1 MLAEIQTEGPMDREP
16 LRARGFMR
24 NWRRLVRRLTM
35 SPPTQDVTGLL
46 IALREGHK
54 DAADLLV
61 QAVYADLRK
70 KAAALLRRERP
81 GHTLQPT
88 ALVHETYLRLV
99 DQKRVVWQNRAH
111 FLGVAAEMM
120 RRILV
125 DHARDRKAHKRG
137 GSRTRV
143 TLDEALASSGPRSL
157 DLIALD
163 DALNELATLDP
174 RQSRV
179 VELRAF
185 GGLSVEETA
194 EVMEI
199 SPATVKRYWSF
210 SRAWLARRM
219 AGPGAAP
226 TQG

>member
-1 MLAEIQTEGPMDREP
+1 MPR
-16 LRARGFMR
+16 
-24 NWRRLVRRLTM
+24 
-35 SPPTQDVTGLL
+35 STQDVTGLL
-46 IALREGHK
+46 IAVREGHK

-61 QAVYADLRK
+61 QAVYEDLRR
-70 KAAALLRRERP
+70 KAAAFLRRERP

-88 ALVHETYLRLV
+88 ALVHEAYLRLV

-125 DHARDRKAHKRG
+125 DHARNRKAQKRG

-157 DLIALD
+157 DLVALD

-199 SPATVKRYWSF
+199 SPATVKRHWSF

-219 AGPGAAP
+219 AGKSPVP
-226 TQG
+226 TEA

>member
-1 MLAEIQTEGPMDREP
+1 LE
-16 LRARGFMR
+16 L
-24 NWRRLVRRLTM
+24 LTM
-35 SPPTQDVTGLL
+35 SSPARDVTGLL
-46 IALREGHK
+46 IALREG
-54 DAADLLV
+54 DQGAADLLI

-70 KAAALLRRERP
+70 KAAAMLRRERP

-111 FLGVAAEMM
+111 FLGVASQIM

-125 DHARDRKAHKRG
+125 DYARNRKARKRG
-137 GSRTRV
+137 GSGTRV
-143 TLDEALASSGPRSL
+143 TLDEALASTGPRAL

-163 DALNELATLDP
+163 DALDELATLDP
-174 RQSRV
+174 LQSRV

-199 SPATVKRYWSF
+199 SPATVKRYWLF

-219 AGPGAAP
+219 AGRDPIP
-226 TQG
+226 SET

>member
-1 MLAEIQTEGPMDREP
+1 VELGDGKP
-16 LRARGFMR
+16 LRERGFMR
-24 NWRRLVRRLTM
+24 HWRRFIGRLTM
-35 SPPTQDVTGLL
+35 PRSTQDVTGLL
-46 IALREGHK
+46 IALQEGDK
-54 DAADLLV
+54 DAADRLV
-61 QAVYADLRK
+61 EAVYADLRK
-70 KAAALLRRERP
+70 KAAAFLRRERP

-88 ALVHETYLRLV
+88 ALVHEAYLRLV
-99 DQKRVVWQNRAH
+99 DQNRVVWQNRAH

-125 DHARDRKAHKRG
+125 DHARNRTAQKRG
-137 GSRTRV
+137 GRQTRV

-163 DALNELATLDP
+163 DALSELARLDP
-174 RQSRV
+174 QQSRV

-199 SPATVKRYWSF
+199 SPATVKRYWAF

-219 AGPGAAP
+219 AGPGPAP
-226 TQG
+226 AED

>member
-1 MLAEIQTEGPMDREP
+1 LALHG
-16 LRARGFMR
+16 
-24 NWRRLVRRLTM
+24 
-35 SPPTQDVTGLL
+35 QDVTGLL
-46 IALREGHK
+46 DAAREGDK
-54 DAADLLV
+54 DAADLLM
-61 QAVYADLRK
+61 QAVYADLRQ
-70 KAAALLRRERP
+70 KAAAFLRRERP

-120 RRILV
+120 RRVLV
-125 DHARDRKAHKRG
+125 DHARNRRARKRG
-137 GSRTRV
+137 GTRTRV
-143 TLDEALASSGPRSL
+143 TLDEAVASTGPRSL

-163 DALNELATLDP
+163 DALNELAALDP

-194 EVMEI
+194 EVVGI

-210 SRAWLARRM
+210 SRAWLARRL
-219 AGPGAAP
+219 AASRAVAAED
-226 TQG
+226 

>member
-1 MLAEIQTEGPMDREP
+1 M
-16 LRARGFMR
+16 ARD
-24 NWRRLVRRLTM
+24 
-35 SPPTQDVTGLL
+35 DVTGLL
-46 IALREGHK
+46 IAVRDGDREAG
-54 DAADLLV
+54 DRLV
-61 QAVYADLRK
+61 QAVYEDLRK
-70 KAAALLRRERP
+70 KAAAFLRRERP

-120 RRILV
+120 RRILI
-125 DHARDRKAHKRG
+125 DHARSRKAAKRG
-137 GSRTRV
+137 SGGTRV
-143 TLDEALASSGPRSL
+143 TLDEALAASGPRDF

-163 DALNELATLDP
+163 DALSELAALDP

-199 SPATVKRYWSF
+199 SPATVKRFWSF

-219 AGPGAAP
+219 SGSPPPASAP
-226 TQG
+226 LP

>member
-1 MLAEIQTEGPMDREP
+1 MSRSTE
-16 LRARGFMR
+16 
-24 NWRRLVRRLTM
+24 
-35 SPPTQDVTGLL
+35 DVTGLL
-46 IALREGHK
+46 LASREG
-54 DAADLLV
+54 DREATDRLV
-61 QAVYADLRK
+61 QALYAELRR

-88 ALVHETYLRLV
+88 ALVHETYLRLI

-111 FLGVAAEMM
+111 FLALAAEMM
-120 RRILV
+120 RRLLV
-125 DHARDRKAHKRG
+125 DHARNRRALKRG

-143 TLDEALASSGPRSL
+143 TLDESLASSGPRSL

-163 DALNELATLDP
+163 DALNELAGLDA

-194 EVMEI
+194 QVLDI

-210 SRAWLARRM
+210 SRAWLAHRM
-219 AGPGAAP
+219 ADRG
-226 TQG
+226 TQTTEP

>member
-1 MLAEIQTEGPMDREP
+1 MAPPAE
-16 LRARGFMR
+16 
-24 NWRRLVRRLTM
+24 
-35 SPPTQDVTGLL
+35 DVTGLL
-46 IALREGHK
+46 IALRGG
-54 DAADLLV
+54 DNAAADRLM
-61 QAVYADLRK
+61 QAVYEDLRK
-70 KAAALLRRERP
+70 KAAAFLRRERP

-88 ALVHETYLRLV
+88 ALVHETYLRMI

-125 DHARDRKAHKRG
+125 NHARDRKAAKRG
-137 GSRTRV
+137 GGGTRV
-143 TLDEALASSGPRSL
+143 TLDEALARSGPREL

-163 DALNELATLDP
+163 DALSELATLDP
-174 RQSRV
+174 MQSRV

-194 EVMEI
+194 EVMAI

-210 SRAWLARRM
+210 SRAWLAQRM
-219 AGPGAAP
+219 AGQPAAP
-226 TQG
+226 EAT

>member
-1 MLAEIQTEGPMDREP
+1 MALHG
-16 LRARGFMR
+16 
-24 NWRRLVRRLTM
+24 
-35 SPPTQDVTGLL
+35 QDVTGLL
-46 IALREGHK
+46 AAVREGDK
-54 DAADLLV
+54 DAADLLM
-61 QAVYADLRK
+61 QAVYADLRQ
-70 KAAALLRRERP
+70 KAAAFLRRERP

-120 RRILV
+120 RRVLV
-125 DHARDRKAHKRG
+125 DHARNRRARKRG
-137 GSRTRV
+137 GTRTRV
-143 TLDEALASSGPRSL
+143 TLDEAVASTGPRSL

-163 DALNELATLDP
+163 DALNELAALDP

-194 EVMEI
+194 EVVGI

-210 SRAWLARRM
+210 SRAWLARRL
-219 AGPGAAP
+219 AGSRVVAAED
-226 TQG
+226 

>member
-1 MLAEIQTEGPMDREP
+1 MPR
-16 LRARGFMR
+16 
-24 NWRRLVRRLTM
+24 
-35 SPPTQDVTGLL
+35 STQDVTGLL
-46 IALREGHK
+46 IAVREGHK

-61 QAVYADLRK
+61 QAVYEDLRR
-70 KAAALLRRERP
+70 KAAAFLRRERP

-88 ALVHETYLRLV
+88 ALVHEAYLRLV

-125 DHARDRKAHKRG
+125 DHARNRKAKKRG

-157 DLIALD
+157 DLVALD

-199 SPATVKRYWSF
+199 SPATVKRHWSF

-219 AGPGAAP
+219 AGKSPVP
-226 TQG
+226 TEA

>member
-1 MLAEIQTEGPMDREP
+1 
-16 LRARGFMR
+16 
-24 NWRRLVRRLTM
+24 M
-35 SPPTQDVTGLL
+35 SRPTHDVTGLL
-46 IALREGHK
+46 VALREGDK
-54 DAADLLV
+54 EAADLLV
-61 QAVYADLRK
+61 EAVYSDLRK
-70 KAAALLRRERP
+70 KAAAFLRRERP

-99 DQKRVVWQNRAH
+99 DQKRVVWQSRAH

-125 DHARDRKAHKRG
+125 DHARNRKARKRG

-143 TLDEALASSGPRSL
+143 TLDEALASSGPRAL

-163 DALNELATLDP
+163 DALNELAALDP

-199 SPATVKRYWSF
+199 SPATVKRYWAF

-219 AGPGAAP
+219 AGRDPAP
-226 TQG
+226 TEA

>member
-1 MLAEIQTEGPMDREP
+1 MPR
-16 LRARGFMR
+16 
-24 NWRRLVRRLTM
+24 
-35 SPPTQDVTGLL
+35 STQDVTGLL
-46 IALREGHK
+46 IAVREGHK

-61 QAVYADLRK
+61 QAVYEDLRS
-70 KAAALLRRERP
+70 KAAAFLRRERP

-111 FLGVAAEMM
+111 FLGIAAEMM

-125 DHARDRKAHKRG
+125 DHARNRKAQKRG

-157 DLIALD
+157 DLVALD
-163 DALNELATLDP
+163 DALNELAALDP

-199 SPATVKRYWSF
+199 SPATVKRHWSF

-219 AGPGAAP
+219 AG
-226 TQG
+226 

>member
-1 MLAEIQTEGPMDREP
+1 MDQAP
-16 LRARGFMR
+16 LVWRGFMR
-24 NWRRLVRRLTM
+24 HWRGLFERLTV
-35 SPPTQDVTGLL
+35 SRPGQDVTGLL
-46 IALREGHK
+46 IAVREGNK
-54 DAADLLV
+54 EAADHLV
-61 QAVYADLRK
+61 QAVYAELRR
-70 KAAALLRRERP
+70 KAAAMLRLERP

-88 ALVHETYLRLV
+88 ALVHEAYLRLI

-111 FLGVAAEMM
+111 FLGLAAEMM

-125 DHARDRKAHKRG
+125 DHARGRKAQKRG

-143 TLDEALASSGPRSL
+143 TLDEALAASGPREI

-194 EVMEI
+194 EVLEI

-219 AGPGAAP
+219 ASQGPEP
-226 TQG
+226 TED

>member
-1 MLAEIQTEGPMDREP
+1 
-16 LRARGFMR
+16 MR
-24 NWRRLVRRLTM
+24 HWWRLVGRVTVLR
-35 SPPTQDVTGLL
+35 SNEDVTGLL
-46 IALREGHK
+46 IAVREGRK

-70 KAAALLRRERP
+70 KAAAFLRRERP

-111 FLGVAAEMM
+111 FLGVAAEMI
-120 RRILV
+120 RRVLV
-125 DHARDRKAHKRG
+125 DHTRNRRRPKRDGA
-137 GSRTRV
+137 RTRV

-194 EVMEI
+194 EVMQI

-210 SRAWLARRM
+210 SRAWLARHISGQERTER
-219 AGPGAAP
+219 PCP
-226 TQG
+226 

>member
-1 MLAEIQTEGPMDREP
+1 MSRPTE
-16 LRARGFMR
+16 
-24 NWRRLVRRLTM
+24 
-35 SPPTQDVTGLL
+35 DVTGLL
-46 IALREGHK
+46 IALQAGDK
-54 DAADLLV
+54 NAADLLV

-81 GHTLQPT
+81 DHTLQPT

-111 FLGVAAEMM
+111 FLGVAAELM

-125 DHARDRKAHKRG
+125 DYARSRKARKRG

-143 TLDEALASSGPRSL
+143 TLDEALASSGPRVL

-174 RQSRV
+174 KQSRV

-219 AGPGAAP
+219 AGSGSAPPSGTSPPGGGGAGGDLP
-226 TQG
+226 VS

>member
-1 MLAEIQTEGPMDREP
+1 MSSP
-16 LRARGFMR
+16 AR
-24 NWRRLVRRLTM
+24 
-35 SPPTQDVTGLL
+35 DVTGLL
-46 IALREGHK
+46 IALREG
-54 DAADLLV
+54 DQGAADLLV

-70 KAAALLRRERP
+70 KAAAMLRRERP

-88 ALVHETYLRLV
+88 ALVHEAYLRLV

-125 DHARDRKAHKRG
+125 DHARDRKAQKRG
-137 GSRTRV
+137 GSHTRV
-143 TLDEALASSGPRSL
+143 TLDEALASSGPRAL

-163 DALNELATLDP
+163 DALSELATLDLQ
-174 RQSRV
+174 QSRV

-219 AGPGAAP
+219 AGGGPAPGED
-226 TQG
+226 

>member
-1 MLAEIQTEGPMDREP
+1 MDREP
-16 LRARGFMR
+16 SRAFARH
-24 NWRRLVRRLTM
+24 WRRLVRSLSL
-35 SPPTQDVTGLL
+35 SPSNQDVTGLL
-46 IALREGHK
+46 IAQRKGDE
-54 DAADLLV
+54 AAANLLV
-61 QAVYADLRK
+61 EAVYADLRK
-70 KAAALLRRERP
+70 KAVAILRRERP

-88 ALVHETYLRLV
+88 ALVHEAYLRLV

-111 FLGVAAEMM
+111 FLGVAAEMI
-120 RRILV
+120 RRVLV
-125 DHARDRKAHKRG
+125 DHARNRRRPKRDG
-137 GSRTRV
+137 ARTRV

-163 DALNELATLDP
+163 DALSELATLDP

-194 EVMEI
+194 EVMQI

-210 SRAWLARRM
+210 SRAWLARHISGQERTER
-219 AGPGAAP
+219 PCP
-226 TQG
+226 